1 MLKLDVVCD
10 TIGVQGYAKTNG
22 KMECIE
28 RIIKRK
34 FGTYSTQK
42 LIEEITEK
50 NPNVQYVK
58 IYKKTPIDVP
68 FFQWYNKWGRELE
81 HKVMDAIFEIELNR
95 K

>member
-1 MLKLDVVCD
+1 MLKLNVVCD

-34 FGTYSTQK
+34 FDTYHIQK

-58 IYKKTPIDVP
+58 IYKKTPINVP
-68 FFQWYNKWGRELE
+68 FFQWYDKCGREIE
-81 HKVMDAIFEIELNR
+81 PKVMDKIFGIDLNR
-95 K
+95 

>member
-1 MLKLDVVCD
+1 MLKLNVVCD

-22 KMECIE
+22 KMECVTTIT
-28 RIIKRK
+28 KRK
-34 FGTYSTQK
+34 FGTYPIQN
-42 LIEEITEK
+42 LIKEITEK